1 MKGLL
6 QISMIAIIGFLL
18 IAADN
23 YGQPGFQTGKMGV
36 TINEYG
42 RIRIFYP
49 EIDNLVQID
58 RASWLMGVRNNQ
70 VFDYKNDAEAQDS
83 SRLLETSEIG
93 DYEIYGT
100 YNNTYSGAPPNFLQK
115 MWVYGWNDEAFI
127 LVKMTTVNQ
136 EGAAKNTIIGLEF
149 IAQLDGIYGN
159 EILGCIKSKQIVD
172 VYGSKY
178 VGFKFLGSS
187 LSSFRAVD
195 WYDNYFEGD
204 TALFA
209 RLTYSKIDTMFATG
223 GDGGVGTMAMPTVN
237 IKSKDSTTVYLAISV
252 GETQEE
258 METAMLA
265 AENKF
270 STITRVSKEDSELPQ
285 NYNLKQ
291 NYPNPFNPTTNISFS
306 LPFRQNVILKVYN
319 SLGQLISTMV
329 NSEYDAGNYTFDF
342 NAANLSSGIYFYR
355 LQAGSYTA
363 TRKMMLI
370 K

>member
-1 MKGLL
+1 MKRLL
-6 QISMIAIIGFLL
+6 QISLIAIIGFLL
-18 IAADN
+18 IAADT

-127 LVKMTTVNQ
+127 IVKMTTVNR
-136 EGAAKNTIIGLEF
+136 EAAAKNTIIGLEF

-159 EILGCIKSKQIVD
+159 EILGCIKSKEIVD

-178 VGFKFLGSS
+178 VGFKFLGKS

-195 WYDNYFEGD
+195 WYDNYFVGD

-209 RLTYSKIDTMFATG
+209 RLTYGKIDTIFTTG
-223 GDGGVGTMAMPTVN
+223 GDGGVGTMAIPMVS
-237 IKSKDSTTVYLAISV
+237 IKSKDSATVYLAISV
-252 GETQEE
+252 GETQGD
-258 METAMLA
+258 METAMQA

-270 STITRVSKEDSELPQ
+270 STITRVTRKGYELAEDFS
-285 NYNLKQ
+285 LKQ
-291 NYPNPFNPTTNISFS
+291 NYPNPFNPSTNISFS
-306 LPFRQNVILKVYN
+306 LPSRQNIILRVYN
-319 SLGQLISTMV
+319 SLGQLITTLV
-329 NSEYDAGNYTFDF
+329 NGEYDAGNYSVDF
-342 NAANLSSGIYFYR
+342 NASNQPSGIYFYN
-355 LQAGSYTA
+355 LQAGQ
-363 TRKMMLI
+363 KNDI
-370 K
+370 D